1 MILFLLLSRSFA
13 LSLLS
18 TELPYYHCGHRVRES
33 FYLHILTN
41 LPDDSKSRC
50 ERTYPL
56 HSDQMI
62 QLTRIQ
68 FRMEKVHGH
77 PIKCTT
83 DFCILIFVTI
93 VRFVVVHL
101 FLWISWVD
109 IPSCFFSS
117 FLFSLFFSHWL
128 YCSMHTIGMEPNKAI
143 KCKIDIFFAFRV
155 SPKSLSNN
163 VTFLS
168 ICCSQQSQ
176 NHLKCNET
184 RITRISQIANVN
196 FVC

>member
-1 MILFLLLSRSFA
+1 MRLFLFHFLFNDSFSIAAPLFCSFA

-18 TELPYYHCGHRVRES
+18 SELPYYHCGHRVRES

-109 IPSCFFSS
+109 IPSCFFLVISILS
-117 FLFSLFFSHWL
+117 FFQPLTLL
-128 YCSMHTIGMEPNKAI
+128 LNAYNRNGAKQ
-143 KCKIDIFFAFRV
+143 
-155 SPKSLSNN
+155 SNQ
-163 VTFLS
+163 V
-168 ICCSQQSQ
+168 
-176 NHLKCNET
+176 
-184 RITRISQIANVN
+184 
-196 FVC
+196 